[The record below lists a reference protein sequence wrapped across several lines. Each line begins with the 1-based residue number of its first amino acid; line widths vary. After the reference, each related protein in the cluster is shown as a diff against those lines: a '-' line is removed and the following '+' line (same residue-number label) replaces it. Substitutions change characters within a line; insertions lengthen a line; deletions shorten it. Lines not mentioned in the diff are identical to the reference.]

1 MGKTLT
7 RVKMASQCSRAA
19 PPLDLSET
27 HAFDES
33 RPRLTCKKGV
43 YKYYY
48 GGTYLYGPPIKKI
61 LNLALQKY
69 NRVNDVLASTADQ
82 GHRYR
87 LFVNRTRNRLVFS
100 ISICVY
106 HSKEKYLYIPTE
118 NNNNMSASLSSMVAA
133 FVTLGVVF
141 TIGLLLISFLKIGKE
156 EEEEKTGI
164 TLKAE
169 QTQENTKEEKTPEP
183 TAENN
188 NSPFDGSPRYLD
200 GLFDFLTSLSL
211 KR

>member
-1 MGKTLT
+1 MIDNFLHIISWGKTLT

-87 LFVNRTRNRLVFS
+87 LFVNRTRNRLDAIREIITMQKKKFTQSKFEFEPFANAVP
-100 ISICVY
+100 CVL
-106 HSKEKYLYIPTE
+106 HMDHLK
-118 NNNNMSASLSSMVAA
+118 SAWAVDIFVLIFFGVLKNDRFNGHPRLKLKLKFLHVAA
-133 FVTLGVVF
+133 PPAHNDALAETTSKLANAI
-141 TIGLLLISFLKIGKE
+141 IG
-156 EEEEKTGI
+156 
-164 TLKAE
+164 
-169 QTQENTKEEKTPEP
+169 
-183 TAENN
+183 
-188 NSPFDGSPRYLD
+188 
-200 GLFDFLTSLSL
+200 
-211 KR
+211 